1 LSNAFDNTI
10 PVMIS
15 PKGLKWRAP
24 SSLSL
29 QRYSF
34 DSEGDTAI
42 QAMIITWKPW
52 GADRLGY

>member
-1 LSNAFDNTI
+1 
-10 PVMIS
+10 MIS